1 MMKSPT
7 TNHIPFGVFLSLL
20 SLTVC
25 QTASA
30 KSGAVDYSWGA
41 DGLAEATSFVGT
53 MMIYTVD
60 VLYAVAAVMV
70 IVSALQIYIK
80 MNNHE
85 GDITKSIMMLFGG
98 HPVYDRSDDSHAS
111 LLRLSEHEFHILEY
125 CIREPQ

>member
-1 MMKSPT
+1 MMKSQT
-7 TNHIPFGVFLSLL
+7 TKHFPFGVFLSLMSL
-20 SLTVC
+20 SVS

-60 VLYAVAAVMV
+60 ILYAVAAIMV

-80 MNNHE
+80 MN
-85 GDITKSIMMLFGG
+85 T
-98 HPVYDRSDDSHAS
+98 S
-111 LLRLSEHEFHILEY
+111 LLWLSEHEFHFLEY

>member
-41 DGLAEATSFVGT
+41 DGLAEATTFVGT

-60 VLYAVAAVMV
+60 ILYAVAAIMV

-80 MNNHE
+80 MNTGE
-85 GDITKSIMMLFGG
+85 DGVTKSILTLIGACLFMIG
-98 HPVYDRSDDSHAS
+98 AS
-111 LLRLSEHEFHILEY
+111 ILFPAFFGY
-125 CIREPQ
+125 QI

>member
-7 TNHIPFGVFLSLL
+7 TKHFPFGVFLSLMSL
-20 SLTVC
+20 SVS

-53 MMIYTVD
+53 MMIYTVAD
-60 VLYAVAAVMV
+60 
-70 IVSALQIYIK
+70 IYQDEQPRGR
-80 MNNHE
+80 HHQE
-85 GDITKSIMMLFGG
+85 HYDACRW
-98 HPVYDRSDDSHAS
+98 HPVHDRSDDCHAS
-111 LLRLSEHEFHILEY
+111 LLWLSEHEFHFLEY